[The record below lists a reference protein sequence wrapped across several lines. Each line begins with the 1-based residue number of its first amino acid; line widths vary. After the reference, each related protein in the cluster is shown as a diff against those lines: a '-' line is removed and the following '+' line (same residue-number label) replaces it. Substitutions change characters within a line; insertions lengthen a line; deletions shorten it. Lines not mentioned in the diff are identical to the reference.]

1 MGRSWVRSRKWTR
14 RSREDHGGPASAE
27 AKPLLSNDIQ
37 NWSAGDIQ
45 NWSPKV
51 ATISGIC
58 GAGMW
63 RPDTGPRLAGR
74 GRLRRHDVGAGSAPV
89 APEERPRA
97 AAEPPLLVLPRRV
110 GWVLQ
115 TISGTLIPGYELGKM
130 VAEPELAALVAEVP
144 QLGRVLRPLCR
155 MLAVKMPAWLRLPR
169 RCAVRPPRP
178 RPTLIRLGAG
188 QLWRGPSGLWPTR
201 EQAEKFDAK
210 ILVWPDER

>member
-1 MGRSWVRSRKWTR
+1 
-14 RSREDHGGPASAE
+14 
-27 AKPLLSNDIQ
+27 
-37 NWSAGDIQ
+37 
-45 NWSPKV
+45 
-51 ATISGIC
+51 
-58 GAGMW
+58 MW

-97 AAEPPLLVLPRRV
+97 AAEPPPLALPRRV

-115 TISGTLIPGYELGKM
+115 TIFGTLIPGYELEKM
-130 VAEPELAALVAEVP
+130 VEDPELAALVADVP
-144 QLGRVLRPLCR
+144 QLGRVLRPLCH
-155 MLAVKMPAWLRLPR
+155 MLAIRLPVWLRL
-169 RCAVRPPRP
+169 PRP